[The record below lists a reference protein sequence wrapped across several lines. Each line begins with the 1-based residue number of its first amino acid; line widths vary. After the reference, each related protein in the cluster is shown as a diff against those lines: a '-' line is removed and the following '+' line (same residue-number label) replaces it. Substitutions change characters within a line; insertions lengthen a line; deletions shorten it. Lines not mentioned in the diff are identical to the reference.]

1 MSEPLEITTALEQIE
16 HASSPNRQL
25 ARERIARFRLD
36 KDKGEK
42 PLPVSNATTGSGAPL
57 LDVARTL
64 SHEHHDRRLGK
75 KR

>member
-16 HASSPNRQL
+16 HASNPNRQL

-42 PLPVSNATTGSGAPL
+42 PLPTVNLTTGSGAPL
-57 LDVARTL
+57 LDRDAVL
-64 SHEHHDRRLGK
+64 RRSYPNYAEK
-75 KR
+75 DK